1 MPGYLSQ
8 MFADDAGQ
16 SGQSSDGQAQLDYD
30 TDLAYEASVG
40 TNIGVTYQDADGGTH
55 SYSTSNDVTLNVDVD
70 ATVGAVVG
78 YDQSSMDVG

>member
-8 MFADDAGQ
+8 MFADDQGQ

-30 TDLAYEASVG
+30 TDLAYEATVG
-40 TNIGVTYQDADGGTH
+40 TDVGVTYQDGQGGTH
-55 SYSTSNDVTLNVDVD
+55 SYSATNDVTLNVDAD

-78 YDQSSMDVG
+78 YDQSSMGG